1 MNRESLDKYCER
13 GILGLV
19 LAILIYTPLAFGGCP
34 QVPVGSRLD
43 LILVNPFLV
52 VLGIV
57 PVILALW
64 AARLWINAHP
74 QLLWP
79 PICWAVVAFA
89 VYAIIRYFTAD
100 IEYVARLEMIQ
111 VLTYA
116 FLFLVIVNNLH
127 RQESAR
133 IIALSFADLR
143 YFAMHR
149 NDLRAA
155 LLSGFTV
162 LEKRYDEI
170 WCFGSNG
177 AFALARACDPGAG
190 AAGAARSSRRACG
203 NGKYG
208 ACPDECRS
216 TCAV

>member
-1 MNRESLDKYCER
+1 MNRESLDKYFER

-19 LAILIYTPLAFGGCP
+19 LAILIYTPLAFGGIP

-52 VLGIV
+52 VLAIV

-64 AARLWINAHP
+64 AARLWINRRP

-89 VYAIIRYFTAD
+89 IYAVIRYFTAD
-100 IEYVARLEMIQ
+100 IEYVARQEMIQ

-133 IIALSFADLR
+133 IITLTLVFLAMAISFYAL
-143 YFAMHR
+143 YQFAMKS
-149 NDLRAA
+149 D
-155 LLSGFTV
+155 
-162 LEKRYDEI
+162 
-170 WCFGSNG
+170 
-177 AFALARACDPGAG
+177 
-190 AAGAARSSRRACG
+190 
-203 NGKYG
+203 
-208 ACPDECRS
+208 
-216 TCAV
+216 